1 MRIGNEKIGA
11 VVRILKD
18 LKEFIRAPDTSILHS
33 RFESLEDIIAELDTH
48 ILKLQK
54 EDFSSIEELII
65 LFAPTSDLQEIS
77 IDSGWGELYLTIS
90 KRFDSVIND
99 LIKEFKVKPF
109 SNR

>member
-1 MRIGNEKIGA
+1 MRTGNEKIGA

-54 EDFSSIEELII
+54 EDFSCHGQLN
-65 LFAPTSDLQEIS
+65 LLN
-77 IDSGWGELYLTIS
+77 LL
-90 KRFDSVIND
+90 
-99 LIKEFKVKPF
+99 
-109 SNR
+109 